1 VKLRIGVAMP
11 LKGGRPAIV
20 ATEIKETRDPRGRL
34 LHHFDV
40 GAIERITPYS
50 VEATKARILQMVGN
64 VREHLPCVMI
74 DIGSPQGLALHQSMR
89 AGYDPSLH
97 RPHLYQGTGILRPE
111 LFSTFLQGYAA
122 GRISFQPDLPGR
134 SALDRALVFYMGGGV
149 EKSGVELSSEDEA
162 LVVALGLAMI
172 WPKHGPKAAPFI
184 LPESGTMLP
193 DVGHS
198 A

>member
-1 VKLRIGVAMP
+1 MP

-20 ATEIKETRDPRGRL
+20 ATEIMESRAPDGRL

-50 VEATKARILQMVGN
+50 VEAAKAKLLAMVGATA
-64 VREHLPCVMI
+64 EHFPCVMI

-89 AGYDPSLH
+89 AGYPRQLH
-97 RPHLYQGTGILRPE
+97 RPHLYQGTGMRGE
-111 LFSTFLQGYAA
+111 LFSTFLQGYSA
-122 GRISFQPDLPGR
+122 GRISFQPDMPGR

-162 LVVALGLAMI
+162 LVIALGLAMI
-172 WPKHGPKAAPFI
+172 WPKHGPDAAKFV
-184 LPESGTMLP
+184 
-193 DVGHS
+193 DRS
-198 A
+198 AVDTASQDA